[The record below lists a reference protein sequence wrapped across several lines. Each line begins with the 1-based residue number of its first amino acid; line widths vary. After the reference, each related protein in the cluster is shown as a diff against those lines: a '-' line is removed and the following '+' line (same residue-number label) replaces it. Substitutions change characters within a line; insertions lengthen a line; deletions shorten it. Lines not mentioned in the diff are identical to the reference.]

1 MPRHLYNELNN
12 IISDYNRQVSSLDY
26 TKPDTYK
33 KLMFLRQKYL
43 KKEMAI
49 YKKYNFIPSHYIFA

>member
-1 MPRHLYNELNN
+1 MYNNHLYNELNN

-33 KLMFLRQKYL
+33 KLMFLKQKYL
-43 KKEMAI
+43 KK
-49 YKKYNFIPSHYIFA
+49 N